1 VNSALSSA
9 TAASSIWARLAT
21 SFQSSGDAAP
31 KSPVDANA
39 RPLAV
44 KRGGRTD
51 DDEDDRSGSRR
62 TERSGSAAR
71 GDSASSTFIDLKI
84 RIKESFSA
92 QSSGAGS
99 ENSASSNGFEGQFE
113 ASIRVNG
120 NGTSFD
126 AKLELQSEGNGSA
139 DAFNQAVQSFTQA
152 LFGALRSLYG
162 ALTGPTA
169 TGSATPG
176 VTSGGTTPLLPST
189 GTATTGPA
197 AASAAGATPPATQQP
212 APATA
217 PVATTTASSTTDTG
231 ALATEVVPAAATST
245 PASTTSAGTASI
257 VVKLRLSYSSFEGS
271 VGQLMKQLTQPDVAS
286 TAPQVAP
293 LLDDLSKRFDAMVAA
308 APEGASKPATLD
320 EFLKKLAETFPGAGT
335 SSASATRPIKASES
349 QDNDDDERTA
359 PTASNPSTTTP
370 SAPAAGAAATPP
382 VPVATDA
389 SSAPGAGGAVAPA
402 PTPATA
408 PATAPT
414 TAPASSSS
422 GARLVAA
429 QFELKEVLSYSA
441 NGSTLSFSA
450 SLRSQMLFASA

>member
-1 VNSALSSA
+1 MPKKTALSRHERNRNVNSALSSA

-21 SFQSSGDAAP
+21 SFQSSVEAAP

-44 KRGGRTD
+44 KRDERSD
-51 DDEDDRSGSRR
+51 DDEDDRSSSRR

-99 ENSASSNGFEGQFE
+99 QDSASSNGFEGQFE
-113 ASIRVNG
+113 ASIKLKG
-120 NGTSFD
+120 NGTSFE

-169 TGSATPG
+169 SGSPTPG

-189 GTATTGPA
+189 GTATTSPA
-197 AASAAGATPPATQQP
+197 AATAPATQP
-212 APATA
+212 AAATTP
-217 PVATTTASSTTDTG
+217 PVVTTTASSTATP
-231 ALATEVVPAAATST
+231 ATEVVPAAATTT
-245 PASTTSAGTASI
+245 PAGTTSAGTASI
-257 VVKLRLSYSSFEGS
+257 VVKLRMSYSTFDGS
-271 VGQLMKQLTQPDVAS
+271 VGQLMKQLTQPDLAS

-293 LLDDLSKRFDAMVAA
+293 MLDDLGKRFDAMVAA
-308 APEGASKPATLD
+308 APEGVSKPATLD
-320 EFLKKLAETFPGAGT
+320 EFLKKLAETFPGAAK
-335 SSASATRPIKASES
+335 SPASATRPIEASES
-349 QDNDDDERTA
+349 RDDDNDDDDKKA

-370 SAPAAGAAATPP
+370 SAPAAGAGAATPP
-382 VPVATDA
+382 APVAADA
-389 SSAPGAGGAVAPA
+389 SSAPVAGSAVA

-408 PATAPT
+408 PAT
-414 TAPASSSS
+414 SSS
-422 GARLVAA
+422 GPRLVAA

-450 SLRSQMLFASA
+450 SLRSQMVFASA